1 MLFIGSAMLSSTIA
15 SVKLSSAFLASKAVQ
30 TITIVK
36 LPAVGMM

>member
-1 MLFIGSAMLSSTIA
+1 MLSSGIEP
-15 SVKLSSAFLASKAVQ
+15 VILSSAFIESKAVQ